1 MNLTKALKQKK
12 KLIKQADEMFA
23 RFSKFNSTV
32 VDSDVPYKA
41 DESFDA
47 WVKLTNELIDLKT
60 KIQISNAP
68 IMSKIFRIAE
78 LKNMVHR
85 FKSIDTKKGT
95 HRDYY
100 DSQSPV
106 EYTAYF
112 DLIGKDHQIKL
123 WEEEIELL
131 QEEIETFNATTK
143 I

>member
-1 MNLTKALKQKK
+1 
-12 KLIKQADEMFA
+12 
-23 RFSKFNSTV
+23 
-32 VDSDVPYKA
+32 
-41 DESFDA
+41 
-47 WVKLTNELIDLKT
+47 
-60 KIQISNAP
+60 
-68 IMSKIFRIAE
+68 
-78 LKNMVHR
+78 MVHR